1 MTDFTNVSFR
11 TGMVLVALGMMLVT
25 VSCSREQLA
34 AGVIGRIGKYDY
46 SPSVIESGNVRQ
58 FWWCGLAQNPTRSS
72 QTTDAIL
79 YESVNL
85 TTGETEGPLTVLA
98 ETKGAWDSVFLCNP
112 KVIGGSFDNPLGD
125 GQSFQYAMYY
135 VATSDGITNNI
146 GVAFSHD
153 GINWKKYPEPVIRK
167 SSASGYGVGQPA
179 VYNSDHKAA
188 ISMFYEDSNPI
199 THHVA
204 ATSNDGVHFTVQ
216 GTLTTIGLNPDNPE
230 PTWGDM
236 AYDPTSGYWYAIYN
250 SPIRDPTTTGG
261 EAERGSYG
269 VTLYKIPNDSL
280 LTGSTPWQE
289 LHTIDSNMTG
299 YESNHLAAFVR
310 DLNGNINIGAY
321 PTLDIY
327 ITVTNPQPSWNAS
340 PANVAKG
347 ATPDSWDIAPVQW
360 APGNPLMELRRYYNG
375 TVHEVTTGWVTT
387 SADFQQ
393 GSLLGH
399 LYESPQQGATVP
411 FYACKNGSKNY
422 FVSLDKACEGQRI
435 LGKNGYGYAQP
446 DKSLNLVAVYRCS
459 TKQDHFVSLDSK
471 CEGETTDE
479 LLGYVLP

>member
-25 VSCSREQLA
+25 VSCSTAQLG
-34 AGVIGRIGKYDY
+34 AGMIGRVGKYDY
-46 SPSVIESGNVRQ
+46 SPSVIQSGNVRQ
-58 FWWCGLAQNPTRSS
+58 FWWCGLAVNPTRSS

-79 YESVNL
+79 YESVDL

-98 ETKGAWDSVFLCNP
+98 ETKGAWDSVYLCNP

-135 VATSDGITNNI
+135 VGTSDGNTNNI
-146 GVAFSHD
+146 GVAFSQD
-153 GINWKKYPEPVIRK
+153 GITWKKYPQPVIRT
-167 SSASGYGVGQPA
+167 ASRNGYGVGQPA

-188 ISMFYEDSNPI
+188 ISMFYEDSNP
-199 THHVA
+199 TCHHVA

-216 GTLTTIGLNPDNPE
+216 GTLTTNGLNPDNPE

-236 AYDPTSGYWYAIYN
+236 AYDPTSGYWYAVYN

-289 LHTIDSNMTG
+289 FHTIDTNMTG
-299 YESNHLAAFVR
+299 YESNHLAGFVR
-310 DLNGNINIGAY
+310 DPNGNINIGVY

-327 ITVTNPQPSWNAS
+327 ITVTNPQPSWDAS

-347 ATPDSWDIAPVQW
+347 ARPDSWDITPVQW
-360 APGNPLMELRRYYNG
+360 APGNPLMELRKYYNG
-375 TVHEVTTGWVTT
+375 TSHVVTTGWV
-387 SADFQQ
+387 SASGGFTLE
-393 GSLLGH
+393 SSLGH
-399 LYESPQQGATVP
+399 IYEGPQQGATVP
-411 FYACKNGSKNY
+411 FYACKNGSKDY

-471 CEGETTDE
+471 CEGETTDK